1 MKIKKVI
8 TKKFEFDNNEKEII
22 NDFLKI
28 IDDMSEKCSDVIRC
42 ENCPFDSMC
51 HLEFTDA
58 NVIEQIFNVYFTR
71 DVNYEEEC

>member
-8 TKKFEFDNNEKEII
+8 TKKFEFDNSEKEII

-28 IDDMSEKCSDVIRC
+28 IDDMSEKCGDVVRC

-51 HLEFTDA
+51 NSEFTDA

-71 DVNYEEEC
+71 DVDYEEE